1 MPCHLYQLLGQASD
15 QGLDKR
21 LGQAIDGTWESYG
34 SVS

>member
-1 MPCHLYQLLGQASD
+1 MPGHPYQLRGQASD

-21 LGQAIDGTWESYG
+21 LDQAIDGASKSHG